1 MRFNIIYLSVIILF
15 FLASCKSTKHDEK
28 VIQNQTEVDTI
39 YNMMHNNQVGADWLI
54 GKFKGVYQMPE
65 KQQVFYGQ
73 IRMKKDSVVWVSIN
87 AVMNIE
93 IFRLI
98 VQPDSFKFIN
108 KLEKTYISESNQYLG
123 DYFGVNVDFNMLQA
137 LVLGNDFPYYENN
150 VFKLNDVGDN
160 YMLSTVSR
168 RKLKKY
174 RDENETSKVLIQN
187 MYIDKSNYRISKQK
201 VKIVGQ
207 EKVKLRMFYNDFE
220 DVNGQ
225 LIAKKWILKYKDD
238 DKSYVEITFNN
249 FKINEETSFP
259 FRISSK
265 YRKSTLK

>member
-28 VIQNQTEVDTI
+28 AIQNQTEVDTI
-39 YNMMHNNQVGADWLI
+39 YNMMHNNQVDADWLI

-73 IRMKKDSVVWVSIN
+73 IRMKKDSVIWVSIN

-108 KLEKTYISESNQYLG
+108 KLDKTYISESNQYLV
-123 DYFGVNVDFNMLQA
+123 DYFGVNVDFNMLQS
-137 LVLGNDFPYYENN
+137 LILGNDFPYYENN
-150 VFKLNDVGDN
+150 VFKLNDAGDS

-174 RDENETSKVLIQN
+174 RDENDSSKVLIQN

-207 EKVKLRMFYNDFE
+207 DKVKLRMYYDDFE
-220 DVNGQ
+220 DVGGQ
-225 LIAKKWILKYKDD
+225 LIANKWILKYKDD
-238 DKSYVEITFNN
+238 DKSYVEINFNN
-249 FKINEETSFP
+249 FELNKETKFP

-265 YRKSTLK
+265 YKRNTLK